1 MRFLPSIGYLSTYRE
16 PRGLAG
22 TVSCCNMSVS
32 VVLHDKVCWGTEQ
45 LISVEFIS
53 VHLIIPLIHGRIQW
67 GGGGGRE
74 GQPPSFPPISKF
86 IEKL

>member
-22 TVSCCNMSVS
+22 TVSCSNMSVS

-67 GGGGGRE
+67 GGGGG
-74 GQPPSFPPISKF
+74 GQRRPAPLLPSHI
-86 IEKL
+86 